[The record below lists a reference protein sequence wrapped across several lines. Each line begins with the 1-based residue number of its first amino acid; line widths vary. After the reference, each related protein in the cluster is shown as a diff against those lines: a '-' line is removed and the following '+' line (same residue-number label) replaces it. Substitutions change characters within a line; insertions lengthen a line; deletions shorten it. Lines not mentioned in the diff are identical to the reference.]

1 MSNTEELQNLKL
13 KDRKFRLYD
22 ATFNEVNVSN
32 TESDEGMET
41 QECDDIYNNRSENQ
55 DCMGKN
61 SSTKSHQAPVWV
73 YGTTFPVSKS
83 SCKPSSASGLCL
95 SERGQTAIA
104 QPEVIQNMLFP
115 TTELLQQKIVS
126 YRKQLTNILTCD
138 LINKPANP
146 LLVITGPS
154 VIDNPNQA
162 KACAQWVGGMLGK
175 CFDNL
180 PVNLLPQ
187 NVSKIYQ
194 RPEGYLP
201 PRSLC
206 LSIRANLTKY
216 NYDHTD
222 FDRTLAPRSIM
233 TFEIEQGIPMCRAL
247 LCELAEICP
256 IVGEI
261 SDTITPQY
269 LSDLYCL
276 GIVSPTLLESQ
287 LHRELV
293 SGVSYAVGFSTLYTD
308 DSMDKDFYAYKIN
321 SALEAMYAASKPHQ
335 FLSVTKIG
343 TVAVVGTIGNEET
356 FVILLLNSQ
365 MNLSDLIDI
374 IKKVYSY
381 PHIDSRFPKIMLDTG
396 KISYEEFQYKQ
407 QLLEKLL
414 VEDQETKH
422 KIIGVLIDSGEN
434 YIPTGLLIDLTCKP
448 HDFTDYSPGHKKES
462 AEYSVDASDE
472 EQLNHKKLIQL
483 NNYFIKSRMYKS
495 LPYYGTRQE
504 ASDIELK
511 SDVAY
516 LDKYYEHLIT
526 ADRMIHELD
535 KLNQKRQNII

>member
-1 MSNTEELQNLKL
+1 MSNSEDFHNLKL
-13 KDRKFRLYD
+13 KDRKFQLYD
-22 ATFNEVNVSN
+22 AITNEVNVSSA
-32 TESDEGMET
+32 ESDEGMET
-41 QECDDIYNNRSENQ
+41 QEYDNVDNKGSENQ
-55 DCMGKN
+55 GFMGEN
-61 SSTKSHQAPVWV
+61 LGTKSHQAPVWV
-73 YGTTFPVSKS
+73 YGTTLPASKS

-104 QPEVIQNMLFP
+104 QPEVIQNILFP

-126 YRKQLTNILTCD
+126 YRRQLTNILTCD
-138 LINKPANP
+138 LKNKPANP

-154 VIDNPNQA
+154 VIENPNQA

-187 NVSKIYQ
+187 NVAKIYQ
-194 RPEGYLP
+194 RPEGYMA

-206 LSIRANLTKY
+206 LSIRTNLTKY
-216 NYDHTD
+216 NYDHAD
-222 FDRTLAPRSIM
+222 FDSAQAPKSIM

-256 IVGEI
+256 IVGEV

-293 SGVSYAVGFSTLYTD
+293 SGVSYAVGFSTSYTA
-308 DSMDKDFYAYKIN
+308 DSLDKDFYAYKIN
-321 SALEAMYAASKPHQ
+321 SALEAMYASSNPHQ

-356 FVILLLNSQ
+356 FIILSLNSQ
-365 MNLSDLIDI
+365 MEIPDLKEI
-374 IKKVYSY
+374 IRKVYSY
-381 PHIDSRFPKIMLDTG
+381 PHIDNRFPKIMLDTG

-414 VEDQETKH
+414 VEDQEIKH

-434 YIPTGLLIDLTCKP
+434 YIPNGLFIDLTCKP
-448 HDFTDYSPGHKKES
+448 PDFMDYSPDQKVGS
-462 AEYSVDASDE
+462 AEHLEDALNE
-472 EQLNHKKLIQL
+472 EQINHKKLIQL
-483 NNYFIKSRMYKS
+483 NNYFIKSRIYKS
-495 LPYYGTRQE
+495 LPHQNTRQN
-504 ASDIELK
+504 ASNTELK

-535 KLNQKRQNII
+535 RFNQKRQNIL